1 VHAPTFSLQTAGI
14 GFCGVSSW
22 GATLLS
28 YGGAPI
34 GSSLTVVIEANRGS
48 GQQLTME
55 DDHRAP
61 VARRRTG
68 GRRRR

>member
-1 VHAPTFSLQTAGI
+1 VAERLRQR
-14 GFCGVSSW
+14 VVR
-22 GATLLS
+22 GALRQLTDVNATS
-28 YGGAPI
+28 
-34 GSSLTVVIEANRGS
+34 SSLTVVIEAQSPPNRGS

-61 VARRRTG
+61 VAVARRRTG